1 MIKERLYKHY
11 LVKILNLK
19 FFIYQDINN
28 TWEKLPEFL
37 TQLNIFNKPTKVS
50 KTRVRHN
57 KNLK

>member
-37 TQLNIFNKPTKVS
+37 T
-50 KTRVRHN
+50 
-57 KNLK
+57 